1 MYGLT
6 VTLRSCIRAAAVCA
20 SVPLMLLVA
29 SPAFAYIRDDGDDP
43 GPGLTV
49 LETIVIYAGIPAL
62 VTALIFALVYIPS
75 MARGPR
81 YRPGV
86 SWWASP
92 TWFRG
97 SASAPAAGSSP
108 TAIATTAG
116 VPAPT
121 AEVSGEG
128 GGASARW

>member
-1 MYGLT
+1 
-6 VTLRSCIRAAAVCA
+6 
-20 SVPLMLLVA
+20 MLLVA

-49 LETIVIYAGIPAL
+49 LETIAIYLGVPAL
-62 VTALIFALVYIPS
+62 VTALIFALVYVPS
-75 MARGPR
+75 MVRGPR

-97 SASAPAAGSSP
+97 SASAPAPATGSSP
-108 TAIATTAG
+108 TAVATAAG
-116 VPAPT
+116 SAAAV
-121 AEVSGEG
+121 VDDSGEG